1 MPYTPT
7 AISSSKQSNDYV
19 PGYDQEVSTT
29 VYGGKFSAVHRNKY
43 EISEEEMPA
52 RTAAKL
58 VRDELLMDCTPAK
71 NLATFVSTYMEDE
84 AEKLMLEN
92 LPKNV
97 VEVGEYPACAELE
110 RRCVNMIARLFNV
123 PLDHPDQTT
132 LGVATGGSSEAIILA
147 VLSAKRRWQKM
158 RRAAG
163 KSTERPNIVMSS
175 AVQVCW
181 IKAARYLEVE
191 ERYVYCTPDRFVID
205 PKEAIDLVDENTIL
219 VGALLGTTYT
229 GEYEDIAA
237 LNDLLLKKNKEEGL
251 SCHIHVDAASGGF
264 VVPFVN
270 PKIIWDFTLPLVGSI
285 NVSGHKYGLA
295 YPGVGWALWRD
306 KSYLPDECIFTV
318 NYLGAPQQTFN
329 LTFSKSGIQVIGH
342 YYQLLRCGKQGYRA
356 IMNNLTAI
364 ADHLAESI
372 LKIGDGDKFVLMSRT
387 HGEGLPLVAWRL
399 KKKEN
404 YDEFAIAKHLKTR
417 GWMVP
422 AYTMAA
428 KLSHVKMM
436 RVVVREDFSRHRC
449 ETLVQ
454 DIQDAVNFLEQAA
467 PNSLQHLNQTKPV
480 AAAIETVK
488 A

>member
-1 MPYTPT
+1 MGYLLT
-7 AISSSKQSNDYV
+7 ALSSSKPSTEYV
-19 PGYDQEVSTT
+19 PGYDQEVATT
-29 VYGGKFSAVHRNKY
+29 AYGGRHTSAPLHKY
-43 EISEEEMPA
+43 EMGEGEMPA
-52 RTAAKL
+52 RTAARI
-58 VRDELLMDCTPAK
+58 VHDELLMDCTPAK

-84 AEKLMLEN
+84 AEKLIMDN
-92 LPKNV
+92 LAKNV
-97 VEVGEYPACAELE
+97 VEVGEYPACAEIE
-110 RRCVNMIARLFNV
+110 RRCVNMISRLFNV
-123 PLDHPDQTT
+123 PLEHRDETT

-181 IKAARYLEVE
+181 IKAARYLEVD
-191 ERYVYCTPDRFVID
+191 ERYVYCTMDRFVID
-205 PKEAIDLVDENTIL
+205 PKEAVDLVDENTIM
-219 VGALLGTTYT
+219 VATLLGSTYT
-229 GEYEDIAA
+229 GEYEDIQAI
-237 LNDLLLKKNKEEGL
+237 NDLLEKKNKAEGL

-295 YPGVGWALWRD
+295 YPGLGWALWRD

-329 LTFSKSGIQVIGH
+329 LTFSKSGVQYIAQ

-364 ADHLAESI
+364 ADHLANSI
-372 LKIGDGDKFVLMSRT
+372 MSIGDGDRFVLMSKM

-428 KLSHVKMM
+428 HLSHVKMM
-436 RVVVREDFSRHRC
+436 RVVVREDFSRQRC
-449 ETLVQ
+449 DTLIQ
-454 DIQDAVNFLEQAA
+454 DIKDAVAFLEKAPAA
-467 PNSLQHLNQTKPV
+467 ALEHVNQTKPV
-480 AAAIETVK
+480 KAAIEPVG